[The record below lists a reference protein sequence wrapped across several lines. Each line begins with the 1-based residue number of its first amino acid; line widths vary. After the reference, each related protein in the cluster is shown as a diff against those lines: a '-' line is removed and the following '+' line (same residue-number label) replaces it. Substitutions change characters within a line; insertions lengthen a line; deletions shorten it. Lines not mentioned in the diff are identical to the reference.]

1 MTMRLD
7 FSVGPVQGFVA
18 QSRRTRDLWGSSYL
32 LAFLSAH
39 AMRGAREAG
48 GRIVQPVVDDDPL
61 YRWVCG
67 SREGEAPRIGSLPN
81 HFVVET
87 DGDAP
92 AAAQAAV
99 DALEAAWEQV
109 CNAVWEHFVEHAC
122 PVGNETERIWN
133 RQVGAFWE
141 TMWTAGQAE
150 DGLLARRKH
159 WRGRSLPDEPG
170 DKCTVMHDFQ
180 ELSGYVRAESAESR
194 KRQDHFWDC
203 VRKRLG
209 LLDLRDNERLCA
221 VALVKRLFAH
231 PKVVTEA
238 LGWEV
243 DRSHWPSTV
252 YVGAVPWVRQAASAA
267 PQQSRQYAEALRE
280 SAGNEI
286 LKEHSPPF
294 AGLNNPAAGD
304 FPKLD
309 ASYFHREFI
318 RDERLCPLADGAG
331 DARDE
336 LSRLLR
342 AVYEANDAEGRPLGP
357 PPKFYALLLADGD
370 RLGRLVGRL
379 GGEAAGIALSCFTRD
394 VPGIVKDY
402 DGVTVY
408 AGGDDVLAMLPAPQ
422 ALACAASLS
431 KSYRKA
437 FKEKSGATLS
447 AAVVFAPV
455 RLPLGAVLEESHR
468 LLDDI
473 AKEANGRDSLAA
485 GVMKRGG
492 LYCQWATTWSRK
504 QPGGGSSCAVE
515 LLEELTTHL
524 KKSAADPGLSSSLV
538 YRIRETLS
546 LLCGRPGWQPG
557 SWGSLPEGLDVRALL
572 RAEILRSL
580 TASSV
585 ESAEAH
591 ADELAA
597 IVCKILAP
605 SRTAGSAAEAAEAGV
620 DALLLARFLSSPR
633 EMKENDG

>member
-1 MTMRLD
+1 MTTRLD
-7 FSVGPVQGFVA
+7 ISIGPVQGFVA

-39 AMRGAREAG
+39 AMRGAQQAG

-67 SREGEAPRIGSLPN
+67 DREGDAPQVGSLPN
-81 HFVVET
+81 RFAVET

-92 AAAQAAV
+92 AAARAAIGAF
-99 DALEAAWEQV
+99 DAAWEQV
-109 CNAVWEHFVEHAC
+109 RRAVWERFAAHAC
-122 PVGNETERIWN
+122 AAGNGTERIWN
-133 RQVGAFWE
+133 RQVDAFWE
-141 TMWTAGQAE
+141 TMWTAGEAE
-150 DGLLARRKH
+150 DGLLSRRKH
-159 WRGRSLPDEPG
+159 WRGRGLPDEPG

-194 KRQDHFWDC
+194 KRQDRFWNC
-203 VRKRLG
+203 VRKQLG
-209 LLDLRDNERLCA
+209 LLDLQDNERLCA
-221 VALVKRLFAH
+221 VAFVKRLFAH

-238 LGWEV
+238 LGWQV

-252 YVGAVPWVRQAASAA
+252 YVGAVPWVREAVSAA
-267 PQQSRQYAEALRE
+267 PQQSRQYADALRK
-280 SAGNEI
+280 SAGNDV

-294 AGLNNPAAGD
+294 AGLSNPAAGG

-309 ASYFHREFI
+309 ANYFHRDFVKSGQ
-318 RDERLCPLADGAG
+318 LCPLADGAD
-331 DARDE
+331 DARGE

-342 AVYEANDAEGRPLGP
+342 AVYEANDAEDRPLGP

-379 GGEAAGIALSCFTRD
+379 GGEAAGGALSNFTRE
-394 VPGIVKDY
+394 VPQIVKDH

-408 AGGDDVLAMLPAPQ
+408 AGGDDVLAMLPVPR

-431 KSYRKA
+431 RRYRAA
-437 FKEKSGATLS
+437 FAEKSGATLS
-447 AAVVFAPV
+447 AAVAFAPV
-455 RLPLGAVLEESHR
+455 RLPLKAVLDEAHR

-473 AKEANGRDSLAA
+473 AKEANGRDSLAV

-492 LYCQWATTWSRK
+492 MHCQWATTWSRK
-504 QPGGGSSCAVE
+504 YTDGSSMEAPQ
-515 LLEELTTHL
+515 LLEDMVAHL
-524 KKSAADPGLSSSLV
+524 KKSAADPGLSAALI

-546 LLCGRPGWQPG
+546 LLCGRPRWQPG
-557 SWGSLPEGLDVRALL
+557 SWGNLPEGLDVRALL

-580 TASSV
+580 TGSSV

-591 ADELAA
+591 ADELAGF
-597 IVCKILAP
+597 VRNILGP
-605 SRTAGSAAEAAEAGV
+605 SRTTDGQVKVMEAGA
-620 DALLLARFLSSPR
+620 DALLLARFLSSPQ
-633 EMKENDG
+633 EIKENDG